1 MDYRILSHII
11 APFIFLLLIGTW
23 LNYIEF
29 KYIDQMVIAF
39 GPIMAA
45 FIALYI
51 AKSSDAQNEKDKKIN
66 QNILLDHLLSLI
78 EGGKKSIETERD
90 NYELF
95 IKELKEKGMEQVSL
109 KTTPFFL
116 LEEAKNST
124 DAKIFEAIL
133 NIENKNSKDLKDAY
147 LAITTEVNN
156 ALFVKEN
163 SKSQY
168 EIFISQ
174 YNIQASKLRAV
185 MLELNSLLIA
195 CLNDPQANQGFNLNL
210 STLVYQFN
218 EGVKNETINYYSTE
232 HLRTYILNRIEDL
245 IANTHPH
252 YVYFPPLQKIY
263 KELEVTL
270 RKIDEIQEIT
280 SAHYSGMSKQLV
292 TIEEKIS
299 EKIEIIKEPADN
311 NR

>member
-1 MDYRILSHII
+1 LKIITNILGTIALIYSWGLSSLIFIAIIPILWTIYLISKMDYRILSHII

-116 LEEAKNST
+116 LEEVKNST

-185 MLELNSLLIA
+185 MLELNS
-195 CLNDPQANQGFNLNL
+195 F
-210 STLVYQFN
+210 S
-218 EGVKNETINYYSTE
+218 
-232 HLRTYILNRIEDL
+232 
-245 IANTHPH
+245 
-252 YVYFPPLQKIY
+252 
-263 KELEVTL
+263 
-270 RKIDEIQEIT
+270 
-280 SAHYSGMSKQLV
+280 
-292 TIEEKIS
+292 
-299 EKIEIIKEPADN
+299 
-311 NR
+311 